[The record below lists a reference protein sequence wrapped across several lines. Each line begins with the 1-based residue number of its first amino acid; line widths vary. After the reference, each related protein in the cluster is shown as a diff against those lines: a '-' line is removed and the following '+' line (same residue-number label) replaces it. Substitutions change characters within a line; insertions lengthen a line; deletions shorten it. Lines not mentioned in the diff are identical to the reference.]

1 MEGDDDTM
9 AKRYSS
15 RHTVTGVGGS
25 GNENANGDESRG
37 GEIGTGAEIGAGTG
51 AEIEFEAIAERT
63 ALTDD
68 ADGTRLGH
76 AWTFAYVR
84 EPADRSRPVL
94 FLFNGGPGVA
104 SVWLHLSG
112 LGPWRADAA
121 EDVTAAPTASA
132 PGGSLAPSEHT
143 LLDVADLVFID
154 PIETGFGRVADGVDL
169 ARISG
174 ADRDA
179 ALTAQLVQ
187 RWLQRH
193 GRLGSPVFLL
203 GESYGTI
210 RAPLVATALHADE
223 NIVVSGI
230 AMLGQCLN
238 AQETTQRP
246 GNAAGFV
253 AALPLLAATAWYH
266 GKSAHASLTL
276 DEVVREAHAFAVG
289 DYASALSTG
298 AAQASAGASVS
309 APAWVSGDASASAD
323 ASVSGDA
330 SVSAYASVS
339 ADASVSGEA
348 SAQLVDRLA
357 GFTGL
362 DAQTLLA
369 RRLRID
375 KEEYRRLLLADRGEV
390 LGLTDARY
398 TLPAAAAAASEP
410 HVDATSVRVDPV
422 YGAAVH
428 ALFAELGL
436 PADRRYRF
444 AAPAHERWNY
454 LEASAI
460 GKFGGSNLP
469 SPFAIFDYPAH
480 LAALLRANSEA
491 RLFFGTGHFD
501 TLTTVGSLEH
511 LKSQYGLPA
520 DRISEGRYPAGHM
533 MYTDPASLAALSA
546 DLRVFIAG

>member
-1 MEGDDDTM
+1 V
-9 AKRYSS
+9 A
-15 RHTVTGVGGS
+15 
-25 GNENANGDESRG
+25 AG
-37 GEIGTGAEIGAGTG
+37 GED
-51 AEIEFEAIAERT
+51 IEFSATAERI
-63 ALTDD
+63 ALDD
-68 ADGTRLGH
+68 EDGAKLGH
-76 AWTFAYVR
+76 AWTFAYIR
-84 EPADRSRPVL
+84 EPLDRARPVL

-112 LGPWRADAA
+112 LGPWRAVVPD
-121 EDVTAAPTASA
+121 DVSAAPVAARAGSASG
-132 PGGSLAPSEHT
+132 PLAPSGHT

-154 PIETGFGRVADGVDL
+154 PIETGFGRAAEGVDL

-187 RWLQRH
+187 RWAQRH
-193 GRLGSPVFLL
+193 GRLASPIFLL

-210 RAPLVATALHADE
+210 RAPLTATALQGDE
-223 NIVVSGI
+223 NVVVSGI

-266 GKSAHASLTL
+266 GKSAHAALTL
-276 DEVVREAHAFAVG
+276 DEVVRQAHAFAVG
-289 DYASALSTG
+289 EYAAALSTG
-298 AAQASAGASVS
+298 ETST
-309 APAWVSGDASASAD
+309 
-323 ASVSGDA
+323 
-330 SVSAYASVS
+330 
-339 ADASVSGEA
+339 GET
-348 SAQLVDRLA
+348 SDTLVDRLT

-362 DAQTLLA
+362 DAETLRA

-398 TLPAAAAAASEP
+398 TVPAPAAGASEP
-410 HVDATSVRVDPV
+410 HVDATSVRLDPV
-422 YGAAVH
+422 FGAAVH

-436 PADRRYRF
+436 PPARRYRF

-480 LAALLRANSEA
+480 LSALLRANADA

-501 TLTTVGSLEH
+501 MLTTVGSLEH
-511 LKSQYGLPA
+511 LKSQYGLPS

-546 DLRVFIAG
+546 DLRAFLRG

>member
-1 MEGDDDTM
+1 MT
-9 AKRYSS
+9 KQYSS
-15 RHTVTGVGGS
+15 RHTVAAGG
-25 GNENANGDESRG
+25 D
-37 GEIGTGAEIGAGTG
+37 GAGG
-51 AEIEFEAIAERT
+51 EIEFEAIAERT
-63 ALTDD
+63 MLTDD

-84 EPADRSRPVL
+84 EPVDRARPVL

-104 SVWLHLSG
+104 SAWLHLSG
-112 LGPWRADAA
+112 LGPWRAVVPD
-121 EDVTAAPTASA
+121 DVTAAPTAFASA
-132 PGGSLAPSEHT
+132 SLVPSTDT

-154 PIETGFGRVADGVDL
+154 PVETGFGRVADGVDL
-169 ARISG
+169 ERISG

-193 GRLGSPVFLL
+193 GRLDSPVFLL

-210 RAPLVATALHADE
+210 RAPLTATALHTDE

-253 AALPLLAATAWYH
+253 AALPLLAAIAWYH
-266 GKSAHASLTL
+266 GKSSHSALTL

-289 DYASALSTG
+289 EYAAALS
-298 AAQASAGASVS
+298 A
-309 APAWVSGDASASAD
+309 
-323 ASVSGDA
+323 
-330 SVSAYASVS
+330 
-339 ADASVSGEA
+339 GEA

-357 GFTGL
+357 GLTGL
-362 DAQTLLA
+362 DAETLRA
-369 RRLRID
+369 RRLRVD

-398 TLPAAAAAASEP
+398 TLPAPAAGASEP
-410 HVDATSVRVDPV
+410 PVDATSVRVDPV

-428 ALFAELGL
+428 ALFGELGL
-436 PADRRYRF
+436 PAGRRYRF

-460 GKFGGSNLP
+460 GKFGGSSLP

-480 LAALLRANSEA
+480 LSALLRANPDA

-520 DRISEGRYPAGHM
+520 ERISEGRYPAGHM
-533 MYTDPASLAALSA
+533 MYTDAGSLASLAA
-546 DLRVFIAG
+546 DLRTFLRR

>member
-1 MEGDDDTM
+1 MTERFMST
-9 AKRYSS
+9 
-15 RHTVTGVGGS
+15 HGV
-25 GNENANGDESRG
+25 AIG
-37 GEIGTGAEIGAGTG
+37 GE
-51 AEIEFEAIAERT
+51 EIEFSATAERT
-63 ALTDD
+63 RLTDD
-68 ADGTRLGH
+68 ADGSPLGH
-76 AWTFAYVR
+76 AWTFGYVR
-84 EPADRSRPVL
+84 EPADRARPVL

-104 SVWLHLSG
+104 SAWLHLSG
-112 LGPWRADAA
+112 LGPWRAAA
-121 EDVTAAPTASA
+121 PEDVRAAPTARV
-132 PGGSLAPSEHT
+132 PGGPLAPSEHA

-169 ARISG
+169 ARVSG

-193 GRLGSPVFLL
+193 GRLSSPVFLL

-210 RAPLVATALHADE
+210 RAPLTATALHADE
-223 NIVVSGI
+223 HLVVSGL

-253 AALPLLAATAWYH
+253 AAVPLLAATAWYH
-266 GKSAHASLTL
+266 GKSAHPELTL
-276 DEVVREAHAFAVG
+276 DEVVREAHVFAVG
-289 DYASALSTG
+289 EY
-298 AAQASAGASVS
+298 AGAL
-309 APAWVSGDASASAD
+309 AA
-323 ASVSGDA
+323 
-330 SVSAYASVS
+330 
-339 ADASVSGEA
+339 GEA
-348 SAQLVDRLA
+348 SAALVDRLA

-362 DAQTLLA
+362 DAEALRA
-369 RRLRID
+369 RRLRVD

-398 TLPAAAAAASEP
+398 TLPAPAAGASEP
-410 HVDATSVRVDPV
+410 HVDATSIHLDPV
-422 YGAAVH
+422 FGAAVH

-436 PADRRYRF
+436 PAGRRYRF

-454 LEASAI
+454 LETSAI

-469 SPFAIFDYPAH
+469 SPFAVFDYPAH
-480 LAALLRANSEA
+480 LSALLRANADA

-520 DRISEGRYPAGHM
+520 ERISEGRYPSGHM
-533 MYTDPASLAALSA
+533 MYTDPGSLAALSG
-546 DLRVFIAG
+546 DLRAFLRG

>member
-1 MEGDDDTM
+1 MT
-9 AKRYSS
+9 KRYSS
-15 RHTVTGVGGS
+15 RHTVTVGG
-25 GNENANGDESRG
+25 EELR
-37 GEIGTGAEIGAGTG
+37 
-51 AEIEFEAIAERT
+51 FEAIAERI

-84 EPADRSRPVL
+84 EPADRTRPVL

-112 LGPWRADAA
+112 LGPWRAVVP
-121 EDVTAAPTASA
+121 EDVTAAPTASGFGA
-132 PGGSLAPSEHT
+132 GGAALAPSEHT
-143 LLDVADLVFID
+143 LLDVADLVLID
-154 PIETGFGRVADGVDL
+154 PVETGFGRVADGVDL
-169 ARISG
+169 ARVSG

-193 GRLGSPVFLL
+193 GRLESPVFLL

-210 RAPLVATALHADE
+210 RAPLTATALHADE
-223 NIVVSGI
+223 NIVVSGV

-276 DEVVREAHAFAVG
+276 DEVVREAHTFAVG
-289 DYASALSTG
+289 DYAAALS
-298 AAQASAGASVS
+298 A
-309 APAWVSGDASASAD
+309 
-323 ASVSGDA
+323 
-330 SVSAYASVS
+330 
-339 ADASVSGEA
+339 GEA
-348 SAQLVDRLA
+348 SAQLIDRLA

-362 DAQTLLA
+362 DAETLRA

-398 TLPAAAAAASEP
+398 TLPAAAAGASEP

-436 PADRRYRF
+436 PARRRYRF
-444 AAPAHERWNY
+444 ASPAHERWNY
-454 LEASAI
+454 LESSAI

-480 LAALLRANSEA
+480 LGALLRANSDA

-511 LKSQYGLPA
+511 LKSQYGLPV

-533 MYTDPASLAALSA
+533 MYTDETSLAALSA
-546 DLRVFIAG
+546 DLRAFLRG

>member
-1 MEGDDDTM
+1 LT
-9 AKRYSS
+9 KRYAS
-15 RHTVTGVGGS
+15 RHTVT
-25 GNENANGDESRG
+25 AD
-37 GEIGTGAEIGAGTG
+37 GEELP
-51 AEIEFEAIAERT
+51 FEAIAERS
-63 ALTDD
+63 ALNDD
-68 ADGTRLGH
+68 VDGSRLGH

-84 EPADRSRPVL
+84 EPVDRSRPVL

-104 SVWLHLSG
+104 SAWLHLSG
-112 LGPWRADAA
+112 LGPWRAIVPQ
-121 EDVTAAPTASA
+121 DVTAEPTASA
-132 PGGSLAPSEHT
+132 YGGRALAPSEHT

-154 PIETGFGRVADGVDL
+154 PVETGFGRVADGVDL
-169 ARISG
+169 ARVSG
-174 ADRDA
+174 VDRDA

-193 GRLGSPVFLL
+193 GRLESPVFLL

-210 RAPLVATALHADE
+210 RAPLTATALHADE
-223 NIVVSGI
+223 HIVVSGV

-253 AALPLLAATAWYH
+253 ASLPLLAAIAWYH
-266 GKSAHASLTL
+266 GKSAHTELTL
-276 DEVVREAHAFAVG
+276 DEVVREAHTFAVG
-289 DYASALSTG
+289 EYAAALSTG
-298 AAQASAGASVS
+298 ET
-309 APAWVSGDASASAD
+309 
-323 ASVSGDA
+323 
-330 SVSAYASVS
+330 
-339 ADASVSGEA
+339 SGE
-348 SAQLVDRLA
+348 LVDRLA

-362 DAQTLLA
+362 DAETLRA

-375 KEEYRRLLLADRGEV
+375 KEEYRRLLLADRGAI

-398 TLPAAAAAASEP
+398 TLPATAAGASEP
-410 HVDATSVRVDPV
+410 QPDATSVRVDPV

-436 PADRRYRF
+436 PAGRRYRF
-444 AAPAHERWNY
+444 AAAAHERWDY
-454 LEASAI
+454 LEASAV
-460 GKFGGSNLP
+460 GKFGGSTLP

-480 LAALLRANSEA
+480 LSALLRAHSDA
-491 RLFFGTGHFD
+491 RLFFGTGYFD

-533 MYTDPASLAALSA
+533 MYTDRPSLAALST
-546 DLRVFIAG
+546 DLRAFLAG